1 MASLLQEA
9 VERFITTTDKKGVKH
24 LTKSLNSLFDV
35 TIDPAVK
42 EGLNTKR
49 VFNPAKLEAFA
60 NKAGKDI
67 TNLTE
72 SQADDLVRDYYY
84 RGLTDAQKAIE
95 TDIGRSLDSK
105 ELTDF
110 TSRLKNELADTDFT
124 GFKNLD
130 ANSNLSQY
138 LGEIRASANPKYLD
152 YYKVQQQVLGKEAAG
167 IYDPAR
173 LESLATS
180 GKWTSPEDSRAFWAG
195 LKQPPKPINQST
207 FANTF
212 MGQNLPEQKNI
223 LRANR
228 GLNRV
233 MYETGVFTK
242 EEAVKR
248 NKKVLKDI
256 ENENVIKKARID
268 AANGDPEAL
277 NIVNRADG
285 VGETPWAGGM
295 RAALGTAV
303 GGAALLAA
311 INSSRGQQNNAQLYG
326 QQPLY

>member
-9 VERFITTTDKKGVKH
+9 VERFITTTDKKGIKH
-24 LTKSLNSLFDV
+24 FTKSLNSLFDV
-35 TIDPAVK
+35 TVDPAVK

-95 TDIGRSLDSK
+95 TDIGRPLNSK
-105 ELTDF
+105 ELTNF

-167 IYDPAR
+167 IYEPTY
-173 LESLATS
+173 LENLVN
-180 GKWTSPEDSRAFWAG
+180 GNKWAKPEDSRAFFEQ
-195 LKQPPKPINQST
+195 LKQAPQPINQPT
-207 FANTF
+207 FASTF
-212 MGQNLPEQKNI
+212 MGQNLPEQENI

-228 GLNRV
+228 GLNQV

-242 EEAVKR
+242 EEARAR
-248 NKKVLKDI
+248 NKQAWKNVFNDA
-256 ENENVIKKARID
+256 NERQARI
-268 AANGDPEAL
+268 AATNGDPDALAKINQSSAEASWS
-277 NIVNRADG
+277 D
-285 VGETPWAGGM
+285 GM
-295 RAALGTAV
+295 RVALGTAV

-311 INSSRGQQNNAQLYG
+311 INSSRGHQNNAQLYG
-326 QQPLY
+326 QQPIY

>member
-95 TDIGRSLDSK
+95 TDIGRSLNSK

-138 LGEIRASANPKYLD
+138 LGEIRASANPKYFD

-207 FANTF
+207 FASTF
-212 MGQNLPEQKNI
+212 MGQNLPEQENI

-228 GLNRV
+228 GLNQV

-242 EEAVKR
+242 EEARTR
-248 NKKVLKDI
+248 NQQVWKNVFNDA
-256 ENENVIKKARID
+256 NEQQTRI
-268 AANGDPEAL
+268 AATNGDPDAL
-277 NIVNRADG
+277 AKISQSSAEN
-285 VGETPWAGGM
+285 PWSGGM